1 MNKAIERLEEKTK
14 RYDLQLLIIL
24 GFILCAITFF
34 AVGLLYGQT
43 FDNVLLAKL
52 LAFLGVV
59 SGSMVWYLLRK
70 LKEVI
75 NPA

>member
-34 AVGLLYGQT
+34 AVGLMYGQT

-52 LAFLGVV
+52 LVFMGVV
-59 SGSMVWYLLRK
+59 NGSMAWYLLRK
-70 LKEVI
+70 LKDVI